1 MKRAR
6 KYTDETLGQLE
17 VVADFL
23 PPPERLVLRE
33 DGVKVTIALSRKSIE
48 FFKAHAERAGVS
60 YQRMIRAL
68 LDAYATRHGGPPAS
82 GSSRAPRR

>member
-6 KYTDETLGQLE
+6 KYTDEPLGQLE

-23 PPPERLVLRE
+23 PPPEQLVLRE

-48 FFKAHAERAGVS
+48 FFKAHAEQAGVP

-68 LDAYATRHGGPPAS
+68 LDAYAARHGKPPAG
-82 GSSRAPRR
+82 GSARAPRR